1 MDLLALVRVMARRWY
16 LALPLLGLTLLLA
29 IVSYAKVTPVYE
41 ARGSMLL
48 FAPALA
54 DDAEGRANP
63 YLLYGNL
70 KVAAN
75 VVSEVVSQKEIQEEL
90 AATGATGDYEVGT
103 DPMTIEPTV
112 VVVATGSDDVAPR
125 TVLAVMQVFERE
137 LRAAQ
142 EQASAPPR
150 TWITTR
156 VVTPPGELT
165 EQFGGKL
172 RVVAVV
178 LFLGFAVTL
187 IVAFG
192 ADALA
197 RSRARQQG
205 VEAPDEGLAPAPA
218 PATAAAAEA
227 SPWTNA
233 PPPSQPAR
241 RSQDGARPL
250 APPQPVRAPQ
260 PQPAPRPA
268 APAAP
273 PRPAAAPSQPQPQ
286 PRPAVAPSQPGSD
299 QPPAPQQPQ
308 QPQPPQPA
316 ARPATGQPQPAPGPG
331 PAAPRPAP
339 RPPAATETPRP
350 QTPDRAPQ
358 PPSPSPSPAPV
369 ATATPAGKEPA
380 GASPSKPHPYL
391 VGRNAADAEDCSIC
405 GLPMR
410 NAADYREHLDA
421 VHRTGPEAEQAVGR
435 RP

>member
-197 RSRARQQG
+197 RSRVRQEG

-218 PATAAAAEA
+218 TMAAAAEA
-227 SPWTNA
+227 PPWANGPPA
-233 PPPSQPAR
+233 PRAAPRA
-241 RSQDGARPL
+241 QDGARPS
-250 APPQPVRAPQ
+250 APPQPAPPQ
-260 PQPAPRPA
+260 PRPQPRPQPAPRPA
-268 APAAP
+268 VPATPPQPAPRPAVPAAP
-273 PRPAAAPSQPQPQ
+273 PQPQPQ
-286 PRPAVAPSQPGSD
+286 PRP
-299 QPPAPQQPQ
+299 
-308 QPQPPQPA
+308 QPA
-316 ARPATGQPQPAPGPG
+316 
-331 PAAPRPAP
+331 PAP

-350 QTPDRAPQ
+350 QPPVRAPQ
-358 PPSPSPSPAPV
+358 PPSPTPV
-369 ATATPAGKEPA
+369 ATATPAGKEPT
-380 GASPSKPHPYL
+380 GPSPSKPHPYL
-391 VGRNAADAEDCSIC
+391 AGRNAADAEDCSIC

-410 NAADYREHLDA
+410 NAADYRDHLDA

>member
-16 LALPLLGLTLLLA
+16 LALPLLGLTLLVA

-192 ADALA
+192 ADALE

-205 VEAPDEGLAPAPA
+205 VEAPDEGLAPAPV
-218 PATAAAAEA
+218 PATAAAAAA
-227 SPWTNA
+227 SPWAN
-233 PPPSQPAR
+233 PPPPPQPAR
-241 RSQDGARPL
+241 RSQDGARPS
-250 APPQPVRAPQ
+250 APPQPVRPPQ
-260 PQPAPRPA
+260 PQP
-268 APAAP
+268 
-273 PRPAAAPSQPQPQ
+273 
-286 PRPAVAPSQPGSD
+286 
-299 QPPAPQQPQ
+299 
-308 QPQPPQPA
+308 
-316 ARPATGQPQPAPGPG
+316 
-331 PAAPRPAP
+331 
-339 RPPAATETPRP
+339 
-350 QTPDRAPQ
+350 
-358 PPSPSPSPAPV
+358 
-369 ATATPAGKEPA
+369 
-380 GASPSKPHPYL
+380 
-391 VGRNAADAEDCSIC
+391 
-405 GLPMR
+405 
-410 NAADYREHLDA
+410 
-421 VHRTGPEAEQAVGR
+421 
-435 RP
+435 